1 VSDEE
6 SMYMLNITIVTV
18 FNINIRET
26 LADCIT
32 VVKYAKD
39 NFMRHIKS
47 PQIFTLGIFVEYVK
61 SIPDAPRSHGDRE
74 ILKHAMLSI
83 KDFLDRAS

>member
-1 VSDEE
+1 
-6 SMYMLNITIVTV
+6 
-18 FNINIRET
+18 
-26 LADCIT
+26 

-47 PQIFTLGIFVEYVK
+47 PQIFTLGIFAEYVK
-61 SIPDAPRSHGDRE
+61 SIPDAPRSHRDRE
-74 ILKHAMLSI
+74 ILNHAMLSI